1 MRRTIFLLWA
11 LALVAASCGGADAGT
26 TTQAFSPTA
35 TTVSATT
42 SSTSSTTSSSTSST
56 TITTALLTGPNI
68 SNDSVITIGGLGPVR
83 VGMTPEEATVAA
95 GYVLAVEIGLFEGDS
110 CYYLPADPYVP
121 GVSFMVNNGTVA
133 RVDVLTG
140 PVTTRSGAGIG
151 MTEPEIRNLFP
162 GKIQQQQ
169 HPYIEGGKYLE
180 FVPVDEVDLNFRVVF
195 ETDPDGVVLTY
206 RAGRLPEVRWV
217 EGCA

>member
-1 MRRTIFLLWA
+1 MKRTFFLSLA
-11 LALVAASCGGADAGT
+11 VALVATACGGGGTDDAGDTSTSTSASLPPATTAPPPT
-26 TTQAFSPTA
+26 TT
-35 TTVSATT
+35 
-42 SSTSSTTSSSTSST
+42 TTSSSTTTSS
-56 TITTALLTGPNI
+56 IEFSGPNI
-68 SNDSVITIGGLGPVR
+68 SNDSTVIIRGLGPVR
-83 VGMTPEEATVAA
+83 VGMTPEEASIAA
-95 GYVLAVEIGLFEGDS
+95 GYQLEEQIGLFEGDP

-151 MTEPEIRNLFP
+151 MTEDAIRNLFP
-162 GKIQQQQ
+162 DQIEQRN
-169 HPYIEGGKYLE
+169 HFYIEGGKYLE
-180 FVPVDEVDLNFRVVF
+180 FVPVDAADANFRVVF

-206 RAGRLPEVRWV
+206 RAGRLPEVRWI